1 MSEIINETKIP
12 RDIEDVYKLMI
23 IKIPCSE
30 KEFKLELKKYIN
42 SLWNK
47 APEVRTGSYAFIS
60 YYEIMLKYIP
70 NYHNLT
76 NNDHKWMFV
85 CRDIFA
91 GEKYTKYRKK
101 SIKIK

>member
-1 MSEIINETKIP
+1 MSEIIDETKIP

-23 IKIPCSE
+23 TKIPCSE

-91 GEKYTKYRKK
+91 GENIQNIEKRV
-101 SIKIK
+101 